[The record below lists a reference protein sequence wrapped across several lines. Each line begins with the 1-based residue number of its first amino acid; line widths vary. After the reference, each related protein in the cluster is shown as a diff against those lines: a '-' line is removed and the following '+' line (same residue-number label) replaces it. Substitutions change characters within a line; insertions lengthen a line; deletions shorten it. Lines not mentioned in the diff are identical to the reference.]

1 MRLSCETEKENKMK
15 TYNTKQTVHEIE
27 LTEAQVA
34 MVVSVL
40 ASDIQTSAWNES
52 DYSDPE
58 YMGFLKERADV
69 FQMLKGLP
77 Q

>member
-1 MRLSCETEKENKMK
+1 MK
-15 TYNTKQTVHEIE
+15 TYNTTETVHEIE
-27 LTEAQVA
+27 MTEAQVA
-34 MVVSVL
+34 TLVSIL
-40 ASDIQTSAWNES
+40 AEDIQCGVWNEC

-58 YMGFLKERADV
+58 LMGYLKNRADV

>member
-1 MRLSCETEKENKMK
+1 M
-15 TYNTKQTVHEIE
+15 
-27 LTEAQVA
+27 TEAQVA

>member
-1 MRLSCETEKENKMK
+1 MKDNKMK
-15 TYNTKQTVHEIE
+15 KTIHEIE
-27 LTEAQVA
+27 LTEAQAA
-34 MVVSVL
+34 MLVTVL
-40 ASDIQTSAWNES
+40 KDDIEMSAFNES

-58 YMGFLKERADV
+58 LMGYLKDRADV

>member
-1 MRLSCETEKENKMK
+1 MK

-27 LTEAQVA
+27 LTE
-34 MVVSVL
+34 